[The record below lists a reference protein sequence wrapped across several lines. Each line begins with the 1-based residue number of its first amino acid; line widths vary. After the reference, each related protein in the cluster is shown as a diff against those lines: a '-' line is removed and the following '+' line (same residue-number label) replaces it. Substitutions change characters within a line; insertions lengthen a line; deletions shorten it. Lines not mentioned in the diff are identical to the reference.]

1 MENFAEIAREF
12 TAAGA
17 LTRIETAEELGP
29 ALAGLL
35 DTGAPIG
42 ERARVIAESKR
53 GATKIA
59 CDAAIEVLEESW
71 PKPRHALITRILLT
85 PLSMLWRR
93 FSHRGLERKHARR
106 ETLEAPVVS
115 IGGLAM
121 GGTGKTPMVLHLARA
136 FVSQGR
142 RVAILTR
149 GYKRMST
156 EPITLLAKGDQAPVF
171 DTGDEAQIFV
181 RAGIAHIGIAA
192 DRIGAGRRL
201 LDKWGADVVLL
212 DDGFQHRQLARNFD
226 LLLLDAQDPFA
237 GDAVF
242 PVGRLRED
250 PSRLAR
256 ADAIVLTRVQRGRS
270 YKQLLRRIET
280 YKPGMPVYFSHVEPE
295 PWQPVLP
302 EGKPAAFCGLGNP
315 ASFWATLRKLGIEP
329 CYRWA
334 FGDHHQ
340 YRPNDLKRLR
350 HHALHAGATH
360 LVTTEKDSLN
370 LPAGAQELLAP
381 LTVHYLPIGVA
392 IDEETKLLNQI
403 FGR

>member
-1 MENFAEIAREF
+1 M
-12 TAAGA
+12 
-17 LTRIETAEELGP
+17 
-29 ALAGLL
+29 
-35 DTGAPIG
+35 
-42 ERARVIAESKR
+42 AESKR

-59 CDAAIEVLEESW
+59 RESALEILEESW
-71 PKPRHALITRILLT
+71 PTPRHSPLALLLFT
-85 PLSMLWRR
+85 PLSLLWRW
-93 FSHRGLERKHARR
+93 FSHRGLEQKFTRR
-106 ETLEAPVVS
+106 QSLSAPVIS

-136 FVSQGR
+136 LAEQGK

-156 EPITLLAKGDQAPVF
+156 EPITLIAKGDQAPVF

-181 RAGIAHIGIAA
+181 RAGIAHLGIAA
-192 DRIGAGRRL
+192 DRIGAGRML
-201 LDKWGADVVLL
+201 LEKMGADVVLL
-212 DDGFQHRQLARNFD
+212 DDGFQHRQLARAFD

-242 PVGRLRED
+242 PLGRLRED
-250 PSRLAR
+250 ASRLAR

-270 YKQLLRRIET
+270 DKQLLRRIEQF
-280 YKPGMPVYFSHVEPE
+280 KPGMPVYLSHVDAE
-295 PWQPVLP
+295 PWRPSLP
-302 EGKPAAFCGLGNP
+302 EGRAAAFCGLGNP

-340 YRPNDLKRLR
+340 YRPNDLQRLR

-360 LVTTEKDSLN
+360 LITTEKDAVN
-370 LPAGAQELLAP
+370 LPASAEKLLAP
-381 LTVHYLPIGVA
+381 LTVHYLPLGVA
-392 IDEETKLLNQI
+392 IDDEANLLDRI
-403 FGR
+403 FRR